1 MYVNPNLEIRNCDK
15 FIIDDVILLII
26 VNVVLCAYVKLVIQT
41 TEIISIYR
49 DIYRLFFTI
58 LYLYFLLL
66 NLTGTIAV

>member
-26 VNVVLCAYVKLVIQT
+26 VNVVLCAYVKLAIQT

>member
-1 MYVNPNLEIRNCDK
+1 MYVNANLEIRNCDK

-58 LYLYFLLL
+58 
-66 NLTGTIAV
+66 